1 MHNEKKTLLHL
12 NKNILNNLTDNAQKQ
27 NNFVQHV
34 FLLEMVVVDYKIKYL
49 N

>member
-1 MHNEKKTLLHL
+1 MHNEKTLLHL
-12 NKNILNNLTDNAQKQ
+12 NKNILNNLSDYAQKQ